1 MSRIDGMN
9 TLGTSRTQAGS
20 ATAASESSSRSNRG
34 ASGVDQLA
42 GPQDKVSVS
51 GRSRVVAEATAAVNN
66 ARDVR
71 SEKVAALKASIANGT
86 YSADP
91 MQLASRMLSSLQA

>member
-1 MSRIDGMN
+1 MNRIDGMN

-20 ATAASESSSRSNRG
+20 ATGAADAAKSSKSPSSSEI
-34 ASGVDQLA
+34 LP

-51 GRSRVVAEATAAVNN
+51 GRSRVMAEATAAVNN

-71 SEKVAALKASIANGT
+71 AEKVAALKASIANGS

-91 MQLASRMLSSLQA
+91 MQLATRMLSSLQA